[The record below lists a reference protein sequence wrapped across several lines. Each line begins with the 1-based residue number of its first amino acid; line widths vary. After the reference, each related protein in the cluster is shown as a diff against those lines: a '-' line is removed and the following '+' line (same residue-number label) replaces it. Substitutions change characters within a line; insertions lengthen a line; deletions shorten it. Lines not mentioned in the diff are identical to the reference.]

1 MLVQGTETRGDLG
14 QTRSHIRVRGN
25 AGVGERERGE
35 ETDER
40 VTDER
45 EKEIESLPG
54 TGRILLLDRY
64 WFNERRDVGVFVSL
78 YRFPAV
84 DTKRQRTEGKWGTRI
99 ERWRTREM
107 GKEREGKKSRGRG

>member
-1 MLVQGTETRGDLG
+1 M
-14 QTRSHIRVRGN
+14 
-25 AGVGERERGE
+25 GERERGE